1 MAPTLKSE
9 QTKFLQNIGQSRAGY
24 YSKLLYFLTLL
35 FIVSKISRVIV
46 VTFRVSFP
54 AFFLMATSN
63 PLQASNVLS
72 LQAPRCFFSHFSSFF
87 FFQSSLSVLSSLPV
101 SQQSVLLF
109 SLQI

>member
-1 MAPTLKSE
+1 MS
-9 QTKFLQNIGQSRAGY
+9 
-24 YSKLLYFLTLL
+24 YFLELDL
-35 FIVSKISRVIV
+35 SVSEISRVMEL
-46 VTFRVSFP
+46 TFKVSLL

-63 PLQASNVLS
+63 PLQASNALV

>member
-1 MAPTLKSE
+1 MSVSE
-9 QTKFLQNIGQSRAGY
+9 
-24 YSKLLYFLTLL
+24 
-35 FIVSKISRVIV
+35 ISRVMEL
-46 VTFRVSFP
+46 TFKVSLL

-63 PLQASNVLS
+63 PLQASNVLV

-87 FFQSSLSVLSSLPV
+87 FFQSSLRVLSSLPV